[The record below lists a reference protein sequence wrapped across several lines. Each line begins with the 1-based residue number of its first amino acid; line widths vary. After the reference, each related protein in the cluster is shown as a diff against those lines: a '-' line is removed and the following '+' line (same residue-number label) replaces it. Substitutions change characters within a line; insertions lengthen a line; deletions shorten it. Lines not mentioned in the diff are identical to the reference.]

1 MLKIGRLRLT
11 LPAGF
16 TGSPQQVARLVA
28 QELARREPEGA
39 GELRL
44 GRLQAP
50 PIEVGRR
57 AGERQ
62 VAEPAARAIDRVIG
76 QAIGRRK

>member
-28 QELARREPEGA
+28 QELARRAPEGA
-39 GELRL
+39 GELLL

>member
-1 MLKIGRLRLT
+1 VLKIRRLQLT

-28 QELARREPEGA
+28 EELARRPLHGA
-39 GELRL
+39 GDQRIDRL
-44 GRLQAP
+44 APP

-62 VAEPAARAIDRVIG
+62 VAEPAARAIDRAIG